1 MAPRAATG
9 YGSSLLGKASVCA
22 RALRYWRDSSPA
34 SFALGLCTLPYL
46 IGLLC
51 LAPRARLNVSERPS
65 GQRIRAHLRLRRWG
79 LPRFRLAQGV
89 LHLPE
94 DYASYL
100 RGRRRQALRTN
111 IARAR
116 ARRVECTH
124 STIGEGPA
132 NGHSC
137 DQSAPVERW
146 QATNRAGSIVGEA
159 WVTVDA
165 ECALMHSMVTSE
177 TDVRWLLHAAI
188 IEQLCD
194 RGCRHLLTSS
204 HDAFLMA
211 PGQQYFQRL
220 LGYSVERV
228 RLRRSLPAPATSAS
242 RVLAVAVLLASAAA
256 VGEQALAS
264 VL

>member
-1 MAPRAATG
+1 
-9 YGSSLLGKASVCA
+9 LLTKASYCA
-22 RALRYWRDSSPA
+22 RALRYAGDSSAA
-34 SFALGLCTLPYL
+34 SFTLGVCTLPYL

-51 LAPRARLNVSERPS
+51 LAPRTRLNVSECPS

-111 IARAR
+111 VARAR
-116 ARRVECTH
+116 ARSVECTH
-124 STIGEGPA
+124 TIVCDGLS

-137 DQSAPVERW
+137 DQPAPVERW
-146 QATNRAGSIVGEA
+146 QATNRAGSLVGEA
-159 WVTVDA
+159 WLTVDA

-194 RGCRHLLTSS
+194 RGCRQLLTNS

-228 RLRRSLPAPATSAS
+228 ALRRSLPAPARGAS
-242 RVLAVAVLLASAAA
+242 RVLAVLVLLVSAAA

-264 VL
+264 IL